1 MLHKGLYGA
10 FILDQGLP
18 KDIPGD
24 SNDCSRE
31 CITLMLL
38 FSKDMIW
45 FAEVIVKF
53 LGLKV
58 AQRIWED

>member
-1 MLHKGLYGA
+1 
-10 FILDQGLP
+10 
-18 KDIPGD
+18 
-24 SNDCSRE
+24 
-31 CITLMLL
+31 MLL

-45 FAEVIVKF
+45 FAEVVVKF